1 MFFRCFWCFEL
12 VSMAMLALGPHVAT
26 CRPLPLLSVSPFRPS
41 RRASLPKLGSHFLS
55 GVALK
60 SPSPN
65 VSFSPSTR
73 SVAVRASV
81 NTVVPHTLGYQSLYI
96 AVGIPVLLGFVD
108 SLFNSPAQQWYFD
121 LKKPKW
127 QPPGPI
133 FGGAWSILY
142 PLMGLASWLVWA
154 EGGFAK
160 QAVPLTLY
168 IVQLGLNLA
177 WQALFFGSK
186 QLGAAFYD
194 IVALDVVLVATI
206 VKFQSVNA
214 VAANLLKPYLAWVLF
229 ATALS
234 WRLWDL
240 NRDLT
245 AGTSDPPPAA
255 TTISSTPS

>member
-1 MFFRCFWCFEL
+1 MA
-12 VSMAMLALGPHVAT
+12 SMGVKARAGGVAAN
-26 CRPLPLLSVSPFRPS
+26 RKLLSVAADSSFLTGGLLRLPS
-41 RRASLPKLGSHFLS
+41 VGGIVERRERRGAVAPRAVSAPASEG
-55 GVALK
+55 LK
-60 SPSPN
+60 
-65 VSFSPSTR
+65 
-73 SVAVRASV
+73 
-81 NTVVPHTLGYQSLYI
+81 SLYI
-96 AVGIPVLLGFVD
+96 AVGIPLVLGFID
-108 SLFNSPAQQWYFD
+108 AIFNSPLQKWYFD

-133 FGGAWSILY
+133 FGGAWSLLY

-168 IVQLGLNLA
+168 AVQLVLNLA

-186 QLGAAFYD
+186 RLGAAFYD
-194 IVALDVVLVATI
+194 IIALDITLVATI
-206 VKFQSVNA
+206 VAFQRVNP

-245 AGTSDPPPAA
+245 AGAGTPPPAA
-255 TTISSTPS
+255 STS

>member
-1 MFFRCFWCFEL
+1 MTPRA
-12 VSMAMLALGPHVAT
+12 VSAPAT
-26 CRPLPLLSVSPFRPS
+26 EGM
-41 RRASLPKLGSHFLS
+41 K
-55 GVALK
+55 
-60 SPSPN
+60 
-65 VSFSPSTR
+65 
-73 SVAVRASV
+73 
-81 NTVVPHTLGYQSLYI
+81 SLYI
-96 AVGIPVLLGFVD
+96 AVGIPLVLGFVD
-108 SLFNSPAQQWYFD
+108 AIFNSPLSKWYFD

-133 FGGAWSILY
+133 FGGAWSLLY

-168 IVQLGLNLA
+168 AIQLVLNLA
-177 WQALFFGSK
+177 WQALFFGAK
-186 QLGAAFYD
+186 RLGAAFYD
-194 IVALDVVLVATI
+194 ILALDVAIVATI
-206 VKFQSVNA
+206 VAFKPVNE

-245 AGTSDPPPAA
+245 VDSSAPPAA
-255 TTISSTPS
+255 SSAS